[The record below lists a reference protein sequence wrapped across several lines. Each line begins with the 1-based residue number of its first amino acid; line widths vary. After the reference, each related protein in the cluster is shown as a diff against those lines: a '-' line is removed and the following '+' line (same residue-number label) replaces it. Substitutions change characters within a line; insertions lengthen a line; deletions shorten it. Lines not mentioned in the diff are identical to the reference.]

1 MRQKNEERGK
11 TTKKENVA
19 ATNNS
24 HHTRQTLINP
34 QSQQGNEALT
44 LTSTRIRKRER
55 ECKRYK
61 GKEKGRV
68 SE

>member
-1 MRQKNEERGK
+1 MKGNE
-11 TTKKENVA
+11 KENVA

-44 LTSTRIRKRER
+44 PTDSGRER
-55 ECKRYK
+55 ETGEENRGERERKTELK
-61 GKEKGRV
+61 LE
-68 SE
+68 

>member
-1 MRQKNEERGK
+1 MKGNE
-11 TTKKENVA
+11 KENVA

-44 LTSTRIRKRER
+44 PTGEERERDRKRER
-55 ECKRYK
+55 QSW
-61 GKEKGRV
+61 RV
-68 SE
+68 TERQTISF